1 MTHHIQNT
9 KAVAEDYL
17 KKIKSNRQTFEKTT
31 CSWCSKSANQ
41 FGPPFDER
49 MFVTI
54 PGKMYAGKQ
63 AVAIYCPDC
72 LNDAKRVNDIKRAFV
87 IEKRGEDFMPSHVE
101 LYTLDN
107 DDEEEEDIGFAKGE
121 RVEGDQVTL
130 EDKVTDELS
139 TGTSKG
145 KEIQEEPKEE
155 EKKKTPSGI
164 FKVFKKDE

>member
-1 MTHHIQNT
+1 MTHHIENT
-9 KAVAEDYL
+9 RAVAEDYL

-31 CSWCSKSANQ
+31 CSWCSKPANQ

-54 PGKMYAGKQ
+54 SGKMYAGKQ

-87 IEKRGEDFMPSHVE
+87 IEKRGDDLVPSHVE

-107 DDEEEEDIGFAKGE
+107 DKEPEEPADIQSK

-130 EDKVTDELS
+130 KDKATDELS
-139 TGTSKG
+139 TGTSAG